1 MRKMIFL
8 AIITFCSF
16 QMTAQQG
23 NKPSM
28 QVKNEIEVLKNA
40 DLNLSDIQISRIT
53 QVLIGEEQIL
63 SRNLRV
69 LEGNKSLIAQRTKEL
84 KLNKVINIK
93 GSLTEQQAEKFDALK
108 LADKF

>member
-1 MRKMIFL
+1 MRKIIFL

-40 DLNLSDIQISRIT
+40 D
-53 QVLIGEEQIL
+53 
-63 SRNLRV
+63 
-69 LEGNKSLIAQRTKEL
+69 
-84 KLNKVINIK
+84 
-93 GSLTEQQAEKFDALK
+93 
-108 LADKF
+108 

>member
-8 AIITFCSF
+8 AIITLCSF
-16 QMTAQQG
+16 QMTAQQA

-40 DLNLSDIQISRIT
+40 DLNLSDIQILRIT

-63 SRNLRV
+63 TKNLRV

-93 GSLTEQQAEKFDALK
+93 GALTEQQAEKFDALK